1 MSTALDAAHVSGG
14 QHKSKVAPDWATTA
28 VYALQI
34 KEQMQDE
41 AYQSSAGQLKKQ
53 EKALLDPVDDVEER
67 GWSSQV
73 VLVQATCKP
82 RSAAG

>member
-1 MSTALDAAHVSGG
+1 VQNRLLLQQGPLTSQRGADCTCEVPIECHLDEHAVSTALDAAHVSGG

-41 AYQSSAGQLKKQ
+41 AYQSSA
-53 EKALLDPVDDVEER
+53 DN
-67 GWSSQV
+67 
-73 VLVQATCKP
+73 
-82 RSAAG
+82 